1 MMTFPTTRSQP
12 LMELGLV
19 YGLLAIGFGSGFCT
33 AAMAAKKDSSMVLK
47 KEPKGAVD
55 VLALRK
61 AAKDKA
67 PVVVVGRI
75 GGRVNPWVK
84 QTAVFPI
91 VDRSLKPCNEIPGDA
106 CKTPWD
112 YCCEADLP
120 KATVLVM
127 FVDEKGKVIK
137 KDPRELF
144 RVKELQT
151 VVVQGTAKRD
161 KAGNVTV
168 LASGIHIRDDKKAK
182 NELRGRSP
190 TAGDCPRR
198 RSAAAA
204 SSSACCQPVC
214 DSRRAAGW
222 VRGARTVGVARH
234 ACAAARRVGGARAC
248 LAIECADRGD
258 SVISGRGLD

>member
-1 MMTFPTTRSQP
+1 MQFSVHAS
-12 LMELGLV
+12 LS
-19 YGLLAIGFGSGFCT
+19 LAISAILVFTSNGC
-33 AAMAAKKDSSMVLK
+33 AAAPESSMLLK

-61 AAKDKA
+61 DAKDKQQ
-67 PVVVVGRI
+67 VVVVGRI

-84 QTAVFPI
+84 GTAVFPI
-91 VDRSLKPCNEIPGDA
+91 VDRTLKPCNEIPGDA

-112 YCCEADLP
+112 YCCETNVP

-144 RVKELQT
+144 DIKELST

-168 LASGIHIRDDKKAK
+168 LASKLHIRDDKKAK
-182 NELRGRSP
+182 K
-190 TAGDCPRR
+190 
-198 RSAAAA
+198 
-204 SSSACCQPVC
+204 
-214 DSRRAAGW
+214 
-222 VRGARTVGVARH
+222 
-234 ACAAARRVGGARAC
+234 
-248 LAIECADRGD
+248 
-258 SVISGRGLD
+258 